1 MGHFLTLQILL
12 TLKKTDLKMALSAS
26 KLFIWSANIP
36 NWQMQWYKK
45 SWNSSTA
52 DFIAFRHVL

>member
-26 KLFIWSANIP
+26 KLFIWSANIS
-36 NWQMQWYKK
+36 NCQMQWYKK
-45 SWNSSTA
+45 IGA
-52 DFIAFRHVL
+52 HPQLIL